1 MGPVK
6 APLAAFAVLFS
17 LAACQGEQE
26 PVQAQRFSLD
36 AARHVPE
43 PPAASP
49 DTAGAAW
56 SVTKDAQAIDFG
68 RPGADPLLTLA
79 CDLRKTPAQ
88 LRIVRHVVARPGE
101 KALLPVIGNGT
112 ISRFKVDA
120 ALASGEW
127 RWEGALPASDPSL
140 DVFTGPR
147 ELEATLPGGGTLL
160 IAGSRIPGEFV
171 NWCRAGGRVQRV
183 EASEAGEEAAASASP
198 ARPIS
203 SVLPGR

>member
-6 APLAAFAVLFS
+6 APLLTLTLLIT
-17 LAACQGEQE
+17 LAACKGEQE

-36 AARHVPE
+36 EARHVPE
-43 PPAASP
+43 APSASP
-49 DTAGAAW
+49 DTKDAAW
-56 SVTKDAQAIDFG
+56 SVTKDAQAIEFG
-68 RPGADPLLTLA
+68 PPGASPLLTLA
-79 CDLRKTPAQ
+79 CDLRKTPAEP
-88 LRIVRHVVARPGE
+88 RIVRHVAARPGE

-120 ALASGEW
+120 ALAAGQW
-127 RWEGALPASDPSL
+127 RWSALPASDPAL

-147 ELEATLPGGGTLL
+147 QLEATLPGGGSLL

-171 NWCRAGGRVQRV
+171 NWCRAGGRMQRV
-183 EASEAGEEAAASASP
+183 EATEVDAAVASAAP